1 MSPVDSHSKN
11 SGVINYACF
20 NCYEHRTTRL
30 QRSRTSERAVTSN
43 AMFLLIQSK
52 PSVNPDGEWKEG
64 KMQQETM
71 QAPWKRPC
79 TYRGDTAT
87 FQKSLSFQK

>member
-11 SGVINYACF
+11 SGVINYVCF

-30 QRSRTSERAVTSN
+30 QRSRTSERALTAN
-43 AMFLLIQSK
+43 AMSLLIKSK
-52 PSVNPDGEWKEG
+52 PSVNPNGEWKEG

-71 QAPWKRPC
+71 QSPGKGLANTEEILPPFKNDC
-79 TYRGDTAT
+79 AKT
-87 FQKSLSFQK
+87 S